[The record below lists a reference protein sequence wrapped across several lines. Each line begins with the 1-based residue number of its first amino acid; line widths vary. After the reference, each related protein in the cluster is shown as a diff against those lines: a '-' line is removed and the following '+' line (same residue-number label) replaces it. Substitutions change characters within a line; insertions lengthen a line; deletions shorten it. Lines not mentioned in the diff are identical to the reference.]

1 MANLAGDQVTSF
13 HDDGDCVLED
23 SDGIQAQKNSSSN
36 LPHSSYLYFA
46 LPEWNGRPIMRR
58 LSILFLL
65 LLAVSSTYAQIG
77 GTGRK
82 QPPDARVK
90 AALEEIGYK
99 YELTENNNYKL
110 IPIETEQTGT
120 KPDGTPIYRSQL
132 VYVNSTT
139 EKYGSLEIREVWSP
153 GFYSAGPLSA
163 ALANRLL
170 RENNSVKFGAWRVEV
185 QNDSGKYL
193 AMFAAQIAAN
203 SDAESLRLAIKSV
216 ILVAD
221 RMEKELTGTDDY

>member
-1 MANLAGDQVTSF
+1 MT
-13 HDDGDCVLED
+13 
-23 SDGIQAQKNSSSN
+23 
-36 LPHSSYLYFA
+36 
-46 LPEWNGRPIMRR
+46 RPI
-58 LSILFLL
+58 LTLFCLCL
-65 LLAVSSTYAQIG
+65 FITAANAQIG
-77 GTGRK
+77 GAPKK
-82 QPPDARVK
+82 QPADPRVK
-90 AALEEIGYK
+90 AALDEIGYK
-99 YELTENNNYKL
+99 YELTENNNYRV

-120 KPDGTPIYRSQL
+120 KPDGTPIFRSQL

-153 GFYSAGPLSA
+153 ALYSAGPLSA

-170 RENNSVKFGAWRVEV
+170 RENNSVKFGAWRVEL
-185 QNDSGKYL
+185 QSDSGKYL
-193 AMFAAQIAAN
+193 AMFAAQIAAT